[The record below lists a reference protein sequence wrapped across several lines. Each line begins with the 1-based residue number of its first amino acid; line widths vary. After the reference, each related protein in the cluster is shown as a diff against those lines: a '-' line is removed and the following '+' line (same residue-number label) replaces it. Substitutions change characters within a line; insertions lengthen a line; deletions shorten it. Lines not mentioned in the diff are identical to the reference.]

1 LLEHRGREV
10 HIPVLKLKKAQPLMT
25 ILYELTTPYGFSPQQ
40 TEAILALLESG
51 SGKYVLSATHR
62 CLKDRGWLII
72 TPLET
77 PESANILVEA
87 GTTEVVYAQ
96 GSLRFRESDVTV
108 PAGTAGGNHVA
119 WPDLDEGPAVAWLDA
134 SRVSFPL
141 LLRKWRNGDYFYPLG
156 MRKKKKLARYFI
168 DQKLSLAE
176 KEKVWVLEAD
186 KKIVW
191 VVGWRIDDR
200 CRLGPGTKRALRI
213 EWIKSPGAAG

>member
-1 LLEHRGREV
+1 MPFYEHVVIARQD
-10 HIPVLKLKKAQPLMT
+10 I
-25 ILYELTTPYGFSPQQ
+25 SPQQ
-40 TEAILALLESG
+40 AEAILALLESG

-77 PESANILVEA
+77 AEAASILVEA
-87 GTTEVVYAQ
+87 GTTEVVYAE
-96 GSLRFRESDVTV
+96 GSLRFRESGVAV
-108 PAGTAGGNHVA
+108 PAGAGEGNHVA

-156 MRKKKKLARYFI
+156 MRKKKKLARFFI

-191 VVGWRIDDR
+191 VVGCRIDDR
-200 CRLGPGTKRALRI
+200 CRLGPATKRALRI